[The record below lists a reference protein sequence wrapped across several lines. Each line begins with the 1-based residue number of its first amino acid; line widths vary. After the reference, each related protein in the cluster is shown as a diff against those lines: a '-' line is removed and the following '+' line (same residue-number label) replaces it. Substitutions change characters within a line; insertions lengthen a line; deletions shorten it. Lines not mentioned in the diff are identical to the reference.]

1 MRSHLDKSILFRL
14 LFIIYFMVGLS
25 DGVAIA
31 GDYSGKYIRE
41 TENESA
47 DIVINKLNNGKYHI
61 KGFALWGTKST
72 NAPHTGELDFISRIN
87 KGSIHYTCYKG
98 IWKGKKEYYVLDIE
112 FHKNGLVVKEKNWAG
127 FFGMNVQFIGEY
139 IKK

>member
-1 MRSHLDKSILFRL
+1 VRSHLDKSILFRL

-72 NAPHTGELDFISRIN
+72 NAPHTGELDFISLLS
-87 KGSIHYTCYKG
+87 G
-98 IWKGKKEYYVLDIE
+98 
-112 FHKNGLVVKEKNWAG
+112 
-127 FFGMNVQFIGEY
+127 
-139 IKK
+139 